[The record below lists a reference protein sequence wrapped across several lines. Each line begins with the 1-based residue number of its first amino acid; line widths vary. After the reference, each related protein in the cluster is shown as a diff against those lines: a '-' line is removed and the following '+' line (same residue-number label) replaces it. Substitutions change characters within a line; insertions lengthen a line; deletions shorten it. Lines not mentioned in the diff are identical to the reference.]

1 MKLYGSYSYN
11 ALEKGLDYL
20 WEKQKVIQHNIANY
34 ETPNYKSKDISFS
47 DALKG
52 ATNTT
57 IKQNETR
64 FETKM
69 HNTEGLTLRPD
80 GNNVNIEK
88 ENIELWE
95 SYAQYSYLTQKISS
109 QFKDMRY
116 VISQSFK

>member
-20 WEKQKVIQHNIANY
+20 WEKQKVIQQNVANY
-34 ETPNYKSKDISFS
+34 ETPNYKSKSISFS
-47 DALKG
+47 DALQG

-57 IKQNETR
+57 TEENETR
-64 FETKM
+64 YKIKM
-69 HNTEGLTLRPD
+69 QNTDNLTVRPD
-80 GNNVNIEK
+80 GNNVNLEK

-109 QFKDMRY
+109 QFKNMRY
-116 VISQSFK
+116 VITQSFK